1 MYSLTIA
8 STFNV
13 AARTKTTVN
22 SVVHMERP
30 LFPDNSI
37 RKLLP
42 KCSKN
47 TGPTLIP
54 ASHSEPERI
63 AHFTV

>member
-1 MYSLTIA
+1 VTIA

-30 LFPDNSI
+30 LS
-37 RKLLP
+37 
-42 KCSKN
+42 
-47 TGPTLIP
+47 PTTDLKAAPQMQQKYGTHLDTRVGQRAKKMLI
-54 ASHSEPERI
+54 
-63 AHFTV
+63 